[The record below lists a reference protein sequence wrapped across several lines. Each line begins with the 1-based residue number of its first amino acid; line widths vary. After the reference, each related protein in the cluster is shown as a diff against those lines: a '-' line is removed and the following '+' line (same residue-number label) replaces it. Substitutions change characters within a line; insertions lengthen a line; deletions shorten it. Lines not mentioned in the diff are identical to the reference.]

1 MEEEDIPDDG
11 YSKVASL
18 NASFPKY
25 TYNNITK
32 SFQNTNNF
40 IPNENNNSITQLT
53 QLTQPGFLKHSGMPI
68 RPLEQA
74 YDDTNFSQYKNNKHL
89 HEIAKNSSGYKDG
102 GLNSDDGYY
111 TSANGK
117 KFKIV
122 ERDEKGNPTAISD
135 NYGPTAIFGDRVVH
149 RGENGRFPGADD
161 TPEDEIKS
169 QKGLDDKI
177 KAGFNFVGKVAGGI
191 ATAYSAYQ
199 GAKEVYDYLKPVN
212 EEPENLNAG
221 EEDFEEFIPEDP
233 DVFAERDFEA
243 DQQMNELE
251 RQMTGGDEEIEE
263 EFGLAEEMAAE
274 EEFGQAE
281 EDFGQDFVNLEYAP
295 GFDQEIADIKENMAN
310 IYEQAT
316 GERYPNQEW
325 KGYSRLA
332 GEDAEAAEEAEAF
345 GGTAGEG
352 LAEGLAEGVG
362 AAAAEAEGA
371 AFFETALETALEAAA
386 FVIFP

>member
-11 YSKVASL
+11 RVASLNAKKASL

-32 SFQNTNNF
+32 SFQNTNNSS
-40 IPNENNNSITQLT
+40 IYQSNENNSSSR
-53 QLTQPGFLKHSGMPI
+53 GFLKHSGMPI

-89 HEIAKNSSGYKDG
+89 HEIAKNSSGYKHLHEIAKNSTEMINRYKDG
-102 GLNSDDGYY
+102 GLKSDDGYY

-161 TPEDEIKS
+161 TPEDAIKS

-199 GAKEVYDYLKPVN
+199 GAKEVYDYFNP
-212 EEPENLNAG
+212 EEEVQ
-221 EEDFEEFIPEDP
+221 DP
-233 DVFAERDFEA
+233 WDYDEQDFEA
-243 DQQMNELE
+243 DQRMNELE

-263 EFGLAEEMAAE
+263 EFGLAEEMA
-274 EEFGQAE
+274 AE